1 VESLYRNKQETRV
14 LQGVYCTGSV
24 CELVEHDR
32 ITNEELLELDVDIL
46 IPAALEG
53 VIDTE
58 NVDRIRAP
66 IIAEVANG
74 PIAGEVD
81 ERLRERE
88 ILVLPDVLTN
98 AGGVT
103 VSYFEWVQ
111 NRQGYPWTLE
121 EVRSRLENVLSQA
134 FHEIWHLAAADDLS
148 VRSAAYVVALRRI
161 AEAIEAHGTQ
171 EYFGTRAAP

>member
-1 VESLYRNKQETRV
+1 
-14 LQGVYCTGSV
+14 
-24 CELVEHDR
+24 
-32 ITNEELLELDVDIL
+32 VDLL

-53 VIDTE
+53 VIGAH

-74 PIAGEVD
+74 PVLGEVD
-81 ERLRERE
+81 DRLHERDVV
-88 ILVLPDVLTN
+88 VLPDVLVN

-121 EVRSRLENVLSQA
+121 QVRSRLEEMMVGA
-134 FHEIWHLAAADDLS
+134 FAEIWRISEEEKVSL
-148 VRSAAYVVALRRI
+148 RSAAYSFALRRI
-161 AEAIEAHGTQ
+161 GEAIESQGSREFFSAEG
-171 EYFGTRAAP
+171 E